1 MGDVLT
7 AGSPVEIEAKAAEA
21 GLPEADRDVALALFH
36 DLTSR
41 LELQLLETPAD
52 GGEPWPRHR
61 FWFGSAVDVDAVTA
75 RLRATKDAA
84 EPPATAAIVFVTAAE
99 GRFAGLL
106 AAGSRF
112 DWLSDID
119 RPAAV

>member
-1 MGDVLT
+1 MDDVLT

-41 LELQLLETPAD
+41 LELRLLETPAD

-61 FWFGSAVDVDAVTA
+61 FWFGPAAAVGAITQ
-75 RLRATKDAA
+75 RLRAAEDAA
-84 EPPATAAIVFVTAAE
+84 EAPATAAIVFVTAEE
-99 GRFAGLL
+99 GPLAGLL
-106 AAGSRF
+106 AAGSRS
-112 DWLSDID
+112 DWLAALDG
-119 RPAAV
+119 PA